1 LSLKIKELSPRQRR
15 VLQKLAEGLPP
26 ARVAKEFGYRPEHV
40 SRLQRSELGRL
51 ELDRLR
57 AEAEVSLAA
66 ALPKLVVDSVAVLE
80 KQLQSPILEVRT
92 QAACFI
98 LRWLAPKQTNGTAK
112 NTGQVFEV
120 IPINDYTQDPV
131 SKDAD
136 KEFSTT
142 QLKDEVTYDKLS
154 GQIYK

>member
-1 LSLKIKELSPRQRR
+1 MSLKIKELSPRQRR

-26 ARVAKEFGYRPEHV
+26 ATVAKELGYRPEHV
-40 SRLQRSELGRL
+40 SRLQCSELGRFEL
-51 ELDRLR
+51 ERLR
-57 AEAEVSLAA
+57 AEAEATLAS

-92 QAACFI
+92 QAAHFV
-98 LRWLAPKQTNGTAK
+98 LRWLAPKQIKGTAK
-112 NTGQVFEV
+112 NIGQVFEV
-120 IPINDYTQDPV
+120 VPDPV

-136 KEFSTT
+136 KEFSIT